1 VKDDEEVLVVKRRK
15 RWIVVVVIL
24 LVVVIGASVLMNP
37 RQAVSYAQDTA
48 TTGSIV
54 TYFNFSG
61 SLDVTNSLKVV
72 SPSDTTVSEIYVTP
86 NSVVAENA
94 RLLRLKDGTVIK
106 AEIAGEVTSINVAV
120 NSAVSTGDTLLEMMD
135 LTTMKATFKVDEY
148 DIAAVT
154 IGKTVS
160 VLVDGIGE
168 TFDAPI
174 SAINKRAVVSG
185 DLSYYEATVDLTGI
199 PLPQAALPGMQISV
213 NVLNQQV
220 EDVVLL
226 SIDAVSFDSE
236 NLPFVYRQNGKA
248 VDTVPIEVGVNDG
261 VHVQITKGLKS
272 GDTVLYTPTATSS
285 MQSIMSSRSQNAFSS
300 GVE

>member
-1 VKDDEEVLVVKRRK
+1 VKRRK
-15 RWIVVVVIL
+15 KWIWVVVIL
-24 LVVVIGASVLMNP
+24 LVVSVGGFTLLN
-37 RQAVSYAQDTA
+37 RGQAVIYAQDTA

-61 SLDVTNSLKVV
+61 SLDVTNAVTVV

-94 RLLRLKDGTVIK
+94 RLLRLKDGTVLK
-106 AEIAGEVTSINVAV
+106 AEIAGEVTSINVSV
-120 NSAVSTGDTLLEMMD
+120 NSAVTTGDTLLEMMD

-148 DIAAVT
+148 DISAVS

-160 VLVDGIGE
+160 VTVEGIGT

-174 SAINKRAVVSG
+174 SAINKRAIVSG

-199 PLPQAALPGMQISV
+199 PLPQSALPGMQISV

-220 EDVVLL
+220 EDAVLL
-226 SIDAVSFDSE
+226 PIDAVSFDAE
-236 NLPFVYRQNGKA
+236 DLPFVYMQNGKA
-248 VDTVPIEVGVNDG
+248 VDIVPIEVGVNDG
-261 VHVQITKGLKS
+261 VHVQITAGLKS
-272 GDTVLYTPTATSS
+272 GDTVLYIPTAASS
-285 MQSIMSSRSQNAFSS
+285 LQDIMTRRSQNTIAS

>member
-1 VKDDEEVLVVKRRK
+1 MKRRK

-24 LVVVIGASVLMNP
+24 LVAVIGGTMLMNQQ
-37 RQAVSYAQDTA
+37 QAVNYAQDTA
-48 TTGSIV
+48 TTGSLV

-61 SLDVTNSLKVV
+61 SLDVTNSVTVV

-86 NSVVAENA
+86 NNVVAENT
-94 RLLRLKDGTVIK
+94 RLLRLKDGTVLK
-106 AEIAGEVTSINVAV
+106 AEIAGEVTSINVGV
-120 NSAVSTGDTLLEMMD
+120 GSAVTTGDTLLEMMD

-148 DIAAVT
+148 DLSAVA

-160 VLVDGIGE
+160 VTVDGIGE

-199 PLPQAALPGMQISV
+199 PLPQSALPGMQISV

-220 EDVVLL
+220 ENAVLL
-226 SIDAVSFDSE
+226 KIDAVSFDAE
-236 NLPFVYRQNGKA
+236 NLPYVYMQNGKT
-248 VDTVPIEVGVNDG
+248 VDIVPIEVGINDG
-261 VHVQITKGLKS
+261 THVQITQGLKS
-272 GDTVLYTPTATSS
+272 GDIVLYTPTATSAL
-285 MQSIMSSRSQNAFSS
+285 QEIMSSRSQNSDTS

>member
-1 VKDDEEVLVVKRRK
+1 VKRRK

-24 LVVVIGASVLMNP
+24 LVVVIGGTMLMNQQ
-37 RQAVSYAQDTA
+37 RAVNYAQDTA

-61 SLDVTNSLKVV
+61 SLDVTNSVTVV
-72 SPSDTTVSEIYVTP
+72 SPSDTTVSEVYVTP
-86 NSVVAENA
+86 NSVVAENT
-94 RLLRLKDGTVIK
+94 RLLRLKDGTVLK
-106 AEIAGEVTSINVAV
+106 ADITGEVTSINVGV
-120 NSAVSTGDTLLEMMD
+120 GSAVTTGDTLLEMMD

-148 DIAAVT
+148 DLSAVT

-160 VLVDGIGE
+160 VTVDGIGE

-199 PLPQAALPGMQISV
+199 PLPQSALPGMQISV

-220 EDVVLL
+220 ENAVLL
-226 SIDAVSFDSE
+226 KIDAVSFDAE
-236 NLPFVYRQNGKA
+236 NLPYVYMQNGKT
-248 VDTVPIEVGVNDG
+248 VDIVPIEVGINDG
-261 VHVQITKGLKS
+261 TRVQITQGLKS
-272 GDTVLYTPTATSS
+272 GDTVLYIPTASS
-285 MQSIMSSRSQNAFSS
+285 SLQQIMTNRSQNALSS